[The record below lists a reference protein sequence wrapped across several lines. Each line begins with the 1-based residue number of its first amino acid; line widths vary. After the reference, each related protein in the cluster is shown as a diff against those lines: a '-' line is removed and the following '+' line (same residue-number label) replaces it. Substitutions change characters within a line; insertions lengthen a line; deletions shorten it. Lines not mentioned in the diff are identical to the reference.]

1 MRIREAQV
9 NDIPA
14 ISELIRPLVEK
25 YIAYEFSAEG
35 ARNLLSSI
43 EPEAIHGY
51 FDLGYRYHVAEE
63 NGVLAGVVAVRDNRH
78 LYHLFVAD
86 AFRGQGLAR
95 RLWQVA
101 HDACRDAGNAGE
113 YTVNS
118 SNFAVEMY
126 RKFGF
131 VDTAPPETRNGVSYV
146 PMKLLETA

>member
-1 MRIREAQV
+1 MRIREAKV

-14 ISELIRPLVEK
+14 ISDLIRPLVKK
-25 YIAYEFSAEG
+25 YIACEFSAEG
-35 ARNLLSSI
+35 AHNLLLSI
-43 EPEAIHGY
+43 DPDAIRGY
-51 FDLGYRYHVAEE
+51 FEVGYQYHVAEE

-86 AFRGQGLAR
+86 AFSRQGLAR

-101 HDACRDAGNAGE
+101 HDACRDAGNVGE

-131 VDTAPPETRNGVSYV
+131 VETGPPETRNGVRYV
-146 PMKLLETA
+146 PMKLFETA